1 MKSPASIYI
10 LRNIQSFNFWLAHM
24 DNINLDKHPR
34 SISLDDKRL
43 ASLNRAEINILKTL
57 IDMQPL
63 VASKETLLSSGW
75 PGRVVG
81 PNSLN
86 MAIKSI
92 RTALDTL
99 GASDIII
106 TVPKEGFKLSE
117 NVQFLQH
124 IKIKEGTHEPPPI
137 KEISNPSTFKTPLN
151 SSLFLLA
158 FLALV
163 TIKSFFLFS
172 QPNIE
177 CKKINEK
184 IKVCAIENDIFN
196 QFNAKNKP
204 AGIYALGRSY
214 DAVHIIK
221 EVKIK

>member
-1 MKSPASIYI
+1 M
-10 LRNIQSFNFWLAHM
+10 N
-24 DNINLDKHPR
+24 NINLDKQPH
-34 SISLDDKRL
+34 SISLDDKGL
-43 ASLNRAEINILKTL
+43 ASLNKAEINILKKL

-63 VASKETLLSSGW
+63 VASKEVLLSSGW

-117 NVQFLQH
+117 TVKFLQQ
-124 IKIKEGTHEPPPI
+124 IKSDTVFHAPPPM
-137 KEISNPSTFKTPLN
+137 KESSNPSTFRTSLN
-151 SSLFLLA
+151 SSLILLA
-158 FLALV
+158 FLSLF
-163 TIKSFFLFS
+163 TIKFFFLFS

-177 CKKINEK
+177 CKKINED
-184 IKVCAIENDIFN
+184 IKVCAIENDMFN
-196 QFNAKNKP
+196 KFNAKNKP

-214 DAVHIIK
+214 EAVHIIK

>member
-1 MKSPASIYI
+1 M
-10 LRNIQSFNFWLAHM
+10 
-24 DNINLDKHPR
+24 
-34 SISLDDKRL
+34 
-43 ASLNRAEINILKTL
+43 NRAEINILKKL
-57 IDMQPL
+57 IDMQPQ
-63 VASKETLLSSGW
+63 VASKEVLLTSGW

-117 NVQFLQH
+117 NVRFLQH
-124 IKIKEGTHEPPPI
+124 MKIKEVAHEPPSI
-137 KEISNPSTFKTPLN
+137 KDNSNLSAFITPLN
-151 SSLFLLA
+151 RSLFLLA
-158 FLALV
+158 LLSLV
-163 TIKSFFLFS
+163 TIKALFLFR

-177 CKKINEK
+177 CKHINEN

-196 QFNAKNKP
+196 KFNAKGKP

-214 DAVHIIK
+214 EAVHIIK